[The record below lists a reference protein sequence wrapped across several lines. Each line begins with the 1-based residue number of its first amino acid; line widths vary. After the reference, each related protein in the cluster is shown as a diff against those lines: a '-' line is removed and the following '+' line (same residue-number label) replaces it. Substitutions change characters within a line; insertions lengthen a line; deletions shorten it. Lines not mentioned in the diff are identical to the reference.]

1 MHCIPPIILCIGL
14 AFSMVTAQG
23 NPEKLPSCINSDAY
37 DETSPVLSKNG
48 DRLFFTRTADPGF
61 EPSLL
66 NDLGQVTS
74 NKQDARYQDMLVS
87 IYSEIAGQT
96 VDDPS
101 ASVFN
106 QDIWYAALSADT
118 IGDVVHPGYPL
129 NNALPNSLVSV
140 GMSPDEYVI
149 LNQFYKDGSMTAGFS
164 RVSIGDDASYDL
176 PKPMHIYEFNL
187 TGSDVDLTM
196 TPDGYVMVMSMHRSD
211 SKGMKDLYVSFY
223 VRNNVWSAPMHM
235 GSLLNTTMQESS
247 PHISPDK
254 RFLYF
259 SSNRPGG
266 VGGQDI
272 YVSERLNYSWLKWSE
287 PTMVKGLVNSPA
299 DESQPYFDKD
309 ATYLYYTSR
318 KDGSSDIFRQPQTPK
333 PKLIKPLYV
342 RGKILD
348 SSTGLPV
355 HSELLWG
362 QHSSD
367 DFMEY
372 FNTYTGEFE
381 VSLTEYE
388 PYKFQ
393 PRKVNHT
400 SQRILVDPRGMEKQ
414 GIDTLDLI
422 LYVDRKG
429 NLQSNLPEPEKRN
442 TRHQAPEESDE
453 PFTTETITFYDI
465 NFVKGKATILS
476 KSRAALKY
484 IYDRMITYPTMEILI
499 EGHTDNVGDEEALLD
514 LSLQRAEAIRS
525 YLLHKGISEER
536 MQVAGRGATRALFQN
551 STESG
556 REKNRRVEITMIKP

>member
-1 MHCIPPIILCIGL
+1 
-14 AFSMVTAQG
+14 MVSAQG

-37 DETSPVLSKNG
+37 DETSPVLSKMG

-61 EPSLL
+61 EPSLIIE
-66 NDLGQVTS
+66 DGQVTS
-74 NKQDARYQDMLVS
+74 NKHDAFYKDRLVS
-87 IYSEIAGQT
+87 IYSEIAGEVVT
-96 VDDPS
+96 DPS
-101 ASVFN
+101 SSVFN
-106 QDIWYAALSADT
+106 QDIWFAPIIADT
-118 IGDVVHPGYPL
+118 IGEAIHPGYPL

-140 GMSPDEYVI
+140 GMAPDEYVI

-164 RVSIGDDASYDL
+164 RVSIGPVESYAL
-176 PKPMHIYEFNL
+176 PRPMHIYEFNL

-196 TPDGYVMVMSMHRSD
+196 TPDGYVLVISMKRSD

-235 GSLLNTTMQESS
+235 GSVLNTSQQESS

-266 VGGQDI
+266 VGGQDL

-287 PTMVKGLVNSPA
+287 PTLVKGLVNTPF

-309 ATYLYYTSR
+309 ATYLYFTSR
-318 KDGSSDIFRQPQTPK
+318 KDGSSDIFRQRQTPK
-333 PKLIKPLYV
+333 PKLIKPLFV

-362 QHSSD
+362 QHSSE

-400 SQRILVDPRGMEKQ
+400 AQRILVDPRGMEKQ

-422 LYVDRKG
+422 LYVDHKG
-429 NLQSNLPEPEKRN
+429 RLQSNLPEPEKKN
-442 TRHQAPEESDE
+442 ARHHVTEIGEE
-453 PFTTETITFYDI
+453 PFATETITFYDI
-465 NFVKGKATILS
+465 NFVKGKATILA
-476 KSRAALKY
+476 KSRSALKY
-484 IYDRMITYPTMEILI
+484 IYDRLITYPTMEILI
-499 EGHTDNVGDEEALLD
+499 EGHTDNVGDEAALLD
-514 LSLQRAEAIRS
+514 LSLQRAEAIRG
-525 YLLHKGISEER
+525 YLLHKGISENR

>member
-1 MHCIPPIILCIGL
+1 
-14 AFSMVTAQG
+14 
-23 NPEKLPSCINSDAY
+23 
-37 DETSPVLSKNG
+37 
-48 DRLFFTRTADPGF
+48 
-61 EPSLL
+61 
-66 NDLGQVTS
+66 
-74 NKQDARYQDMLVS
+74 
-87 IYSEIAGQT
+87 
-96 VDDPS
+96 
-101 ASVFN
+101 
-106 QDIWYAALSADT
+106 
-118 IGDVVHPGYPL
+118 
-129 NNALPNSLVSV
+129 
-140 GMSPDEYVI
+140 
-149 LNQFYKDGSMTAGFS
+149 
-164 RVSIGDDASYDL
+164 
-176 PKPMHIYEFNL
+176 
-187 TGSDVDLTM
+187 
-196 TPDGYVMVMSMHRSD
+196 
-211 SKGMKDLYVSFY
+211 MK
-223 VRNNVWSAPMHM
+223 A
-235 GSLLNTTMQESS
+235 
-247 PHISPDK
+247 
-254 RFLYF
+254 
-259 SSNRPGG
+259 
-266 VGGQDI
+266 
-272 YVSERLNYSWLKWSE
+272 
-287 PTMVKGLVNSPA
+287 
-299 DESQPYFDKD
+299 
-309 ATYLYYTSR
+309 
-318 KDGSSDIFRQPQTPK
+318 
-333 PKLIKPLYV
+333 
-342 RGKILD
+342 
-348 SSTGLPV
+348 
-355 HSELLWG
+355 
-362 QHSSD
+362 
-367 DFMEY
+367 
-372 FNTYTGEFE
+372 GEFE

>member
-1 MHCIPPIILCIGL
+1 
-14 AFSMVTAQG
+14 MVSAQG
-23 NPEKLPSCINSDAY
+23 NPEKLPSCINTDAY
-37 DETSPVLSKNG
+37 DETSPVLSRNG

-66 NDLGQVTS
+66 NDVGQVTS
-74 NKQDARYQDMLVS
+74 NKQDARYQDLLVS
-87 IYSEIAGQT
+87 IYSEIAGKA
-96 VDDPS
+96 VENPS

-106 QDIWYAALSADT
+106 QDIWFAPLSPDS
-118 IGDVVHPGYPL
+118 IGEAVHPGYPL

-140 GMSPDEYVI
+140 GMNPEEYVI

-164 RVSIGDDASYDL
+164 RVTIGTNASYDL

-196 TPDGYVMVMSMHRSD
+196 TPDGYVMVMSMRRSD

-235 GSLLNTTMQESS
+235 GSVLNTNMQEST

-287 PTMVKGLVNSPA
+287 PTLVRGLVNSPS

-309 ATYLYYTSR
+309 ATYLYYTSK
-318 KDGSSDIFRQPQTPK
+318 KDGSSDIFRQPQTAK
-333 PKLIKPLYV
+333 PKLIKPLFV

-362 QHSSD
+362 QHSSSEYL
-367 DFMEY
+367 EY

-393 PRKVNHT
+393 PRKVNH
-400 SQRILVDPRGMEKQ
+400 SAQRILVDPRGMEKQ

-429 NLQSNLPEPEKRN
+429 NLMSDGPEPEKKN
-442 TRHQAPEESDE
+442 SRHSISEKKDE
-453 PFTTETITFYDI
+453 TSGHETITFYDI
-465 NFVKGKATILS
+465 NFVKGKATILT
-476 KSRAALKY
+476 KSRGALKY
-484 IYDRMITYPTMEILI
+484 IYERMIAQPTMEILI
-499 EGHTDNVGDEEALLD
+499 EGHTDNVGDEAALID
-514 LSLQRAEAIRS
+514 LSLQRAEAIKG

-536 MQVAGRGATRALFQN
+536 MQVAGRGAARSLFQN

>member
-1 MHCIPPIILCIGL
+1 MHSILPIIICIGL
-14 AFSMVTAQG
+14 AFSMVSAQG

-61 EPSLL
+61 EPSLI
-66 NDLGQVTS
+66 NEEGQVTS
-74 NKQDARYQDMLVS
+74 NRHDALYKDRLIT
-87 IYSEIAGQT
+87 IYSEIAGMA
-96 VDDPS
+96 VSDPS

-106 QDIWYAALSADT
+106 QDIWFAPVSADT
-118 IGDVVHPGYPL
+118 IGEAVHPGYPL

-140 GMSPDEYVI
+140 GMAPDEYVI

-164 RVSIGDDASYDL
+164 RVSIGADENDAL

-196 TPDGYVMVMSMHRSD
+196 TPDGYVLVMSMRRSD

-223 VRNNVWSAPMHM
+223 VRDNVWSAPMHM
-235 GSLLNTTMQESS
+235 GSVLNTVMQESS

-259 SSNRPGG
+259 SSDRPGG

-287 PTMVKGLVNSPA
+287 PTLVKGLVNSPF
-299 DESQPYFDKD
+299 DESQPYFDNE

-318 KDGSSDIFRQPQTPK
+318 KDGSSDIFRQRQTPK
-333 PKLIKPLYV
+333 PKLKKPLFV

-348 SSTGLPV
+348 SATGLPV

-367 DFMEY
+367 EFLEY

-393 PRKVNHT
+393 PRKVNH
-400 SQRILVDPRGMEKQ
+400 SAQRILIDPRGMEKQ
-414 GIDTLDLI
+414 GIDTFDLI

-429 NLQSNLPEPEKRN
+429 NLQSNLPETEKRN
-442 TRHQAPEESDE
+442 SRYHTPEKSAE
-453 PFTTETITFYDI
+453 PFIMETVTFYDI
-465 NFVKGKATILS
+465 NFVKGKAIILS
-476 KSRAALKY
+476 KSKGALKY
-484 IYDRMITYPTMEILI
+484 IYERLMAYPTMEILI
-499 EGHTDNVGDEEALLD
+499 EGHTDNVGDEAALLD
-514 LSLQRAEAIRS
+514 LSLKRAEAIRG
-525 YLLHKGISEER
+525 YLLHKGISEDR
-536 MQVAGRGATRALFQN
+536 MQVVGRGATRALFQN